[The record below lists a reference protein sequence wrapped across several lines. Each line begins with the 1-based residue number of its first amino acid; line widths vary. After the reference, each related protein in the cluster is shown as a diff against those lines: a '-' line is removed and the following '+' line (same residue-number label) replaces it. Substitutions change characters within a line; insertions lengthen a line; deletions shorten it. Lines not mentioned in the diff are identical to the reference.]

1 MNDHLLV
8 EALRGRD
15 VGAPAAM
22 YAAYADR
29 LYAYCWFQL
38 RERDAAQ
45 VALRDAFVVA
55 EAHIGKLR
63 DPDRFGPWLYAI
75 ARLGCGSIRPTC
87 RSPATTRRTSISG
100 SPPGRP
106 WRHFG
111 PFPGKS
117 LSYGS
122 GTRCPFRI
130 WRPFSMSRARR
141 PRRSWSARTPNSKRR

>member
-45 VALRDAFVVA
+45 VAHPAVDLRGFAGG
-55 EAHIGKLR
+55 EHR
-63 DPDRFGPWLYAI
+63 DGALGQLSDGP
-75 ARLGCGSIRPTC
+75 GDVHGSMMT
-87 RSPATTRRTSISG
+87 
-100 SPPGRP
+100 
-106 WRHFG
+106 
-111 PFPGKS
+111 
-117 LSYGS
+117 LS
-122 GTRCPFRI
+122 R
-130 WRPFSMSRARR
+130 
-141 PRRSWSARTPNSKRR
+141 